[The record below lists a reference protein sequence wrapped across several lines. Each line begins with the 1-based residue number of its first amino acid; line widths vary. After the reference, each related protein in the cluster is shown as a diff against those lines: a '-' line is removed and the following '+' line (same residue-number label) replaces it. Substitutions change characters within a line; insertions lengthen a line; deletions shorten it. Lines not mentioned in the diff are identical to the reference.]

1 MSFYYKFVI
10 CNFCCV
16 VLSMFYFKEVNLVI
30 IRVWVVKT
38 LASQRSLTRK
48 LIKEASREK
57 LLKEAT

>member
-1 MSFYYKFVI
+1 MF
-10 CNFCCV
+10 NFIYCV